1 MIAIASY
8 IYLSVGG
15 IVGAIMFSIG
25 LLTILNMGFKLFT
38 GSVGYI
44 KSKDDIR
51 DNIIILIGNIIGG
64 LRDSSFSA
72 RCSIIFSSQ

>member
-25 LLTILNMGFKLFT
+25 LLTILNIEKKYSLTMT
-38 GSVGYI
+38 DTTIY
-44 KSKDDIR
+44 
-51 DNIIILIGNIIGG
+51 
-64 LRDSSFSA
+64 
-72 RCSIIFSSQ
+72 

>member
-25 LLTILNMGFKLFT
+25 LLTILNMQFKLFT

-44 KSKDDIR
+44 KSKNDIK
-51 DNIIILIGNIIGG
+51 DNLIILSGNIIGA
-64 LRDSSFSA
+64 RDFSFSA
-72 RCSIIFSSQ
+72 RSSSIFGLC

>member
-25 LLTILNMGFKLFT
+25 LLTILNM
-38 GSVGYI
+38 
-44 KSKDDIR
+44 
-51 DNIIILIGNIIGG
+51 
-64 LRDSSFSA
+64 
-72 RCSIIFSSQ
+72 

>member
-25 LLTILNMGFKLFT
+25 LLTILNMQFKLFT

-44 KSKDDIR
+44 KSKNDIKHSHKW
-51 DNIIILIGNIIGG
+51 NQFFCYLT
-64 LRDSSFSA
+64 DSFDSTQEHK
-72 RCSIIFSSQ
+72 CYK